1 MHIPDGMLPPQ
12 VVIAGYAVSGG
23 VLMWSLKQIE
33 RSDRNHEQIPK
44 ASLLTAAF
52 FVSSSLHIPIPPAS
66 VHLVLNGLLGA
77 ILGYYAFPAIIIG
90 LFFQAVMFQ
99 HGGLSTLGINALI
112 MGIPALLAGSIFR
125 SQLTFGLKNRLW
137 TGCFGFLAGST
148 AVALSATLFLSTVL
162 LTLPADID
170 QNLEQASLW
179 ALILAHVPLAVLEG
193 LFTAMVVLFL
203 DRVKPELI
211 KHYSPSRCCQVQ
223 PERSP

>member
-1 MHIPDGMLPPQ
+1 MHIPDGMVPPQ

-33 RSDRNHEQIPK
+33 RSDRNQEQIPK
-44 ASLLTAAF
+44 ASLFTAAF

-125 SQLTFGLKNRLW
+125 SRLTFGLRNRFW
-137 TGCFGFLAGST
+137 TGCFGFLAGSS
-148 AVALSATLFLSTVL
+148 AVALSATLFLTTVL
-162 LTLPADID
+162 FTLPTDID
-170 QNLEQASLW
+170 QSLEQASLW
-179 ALILAHVPLAVLEG
+179 ALILAHIPLILLEG
-193 LFTAMVVLFL
+193 LFTTMVVLFL

-211 KHYSPSRCCQVQ
+211 KHYS
-223 PERSP
+223 

>member
-1 MHIPDGMLPPQ
+1 MHIPDGMVPPQ
-12 VVIAGYAVSGG
+12 VVIVGYAVSGG

-33 RSDRNHEQIPK
+33 RSDRNQEQIPK
-44 ASLLTAAF
+44 ASLFTAAF

-125 SQLTFGLKNRLW
+125 SRLTFRLKNRFW

-162 LTLPADID
+162 FTLPTDID

-179 ALILAHVPLAVLEG
+179 ALVLAHMPLVILEG
-193 LFTAMVVLFL
+193 LFTTMVVLFL

-211 KHYSPSRCCQVQ
+211 KHYS
-223 PERSP
+223 